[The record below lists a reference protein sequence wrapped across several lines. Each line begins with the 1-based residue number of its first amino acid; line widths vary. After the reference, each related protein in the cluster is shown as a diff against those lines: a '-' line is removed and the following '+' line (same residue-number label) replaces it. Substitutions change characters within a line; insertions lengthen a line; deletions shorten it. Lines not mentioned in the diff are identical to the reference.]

1 MCAFNAILLTVLCA
15 KLKIVVPTV
24 QALLCLKITNANAM
38 LLTKSLREAANA
50 LLEK

>member
-1 MCAFNAILLTVLCA
+1 MCAFNAILLIVLYA

-24 QALLCLKITNANAM
+24 QALLCLKIINAYVM